1 MPSNERSQS
10 KKRKDLAASAKRLN
24 LQPFSF
30 EKKAKKAKVSCLSS
44 SASFSGHDQNELQQK
59 DSPKDAE
66 RRNEMDG
73 VKKGNERDDV
83 VNAEKLT
90 ETVSM
95 DEINETDG
103 TLNKN
108 LDGYDISCVS
118 DESTPLGV
126 EVVDD
131 DAEEESGKSDEVVN
145 SDARIG

>member
-1 MPSNERSQS
+1 
-10 KKRKDLAASAKRLN
+10 
-24 LQPFSF
+24 
-30 EKKAKKAKVSCLSS
+30 
-44 SASFSGHDQNELQQK
+44 
-59 DSPKDAE
+59 
-66 RRNEMDG
+66 MDG

-131 DAEEESGKSDEVVN
+131 DAEEVGRVVKLLIVMLELDEKVN
-145 SDARIG
+145 VRMFLMVLAG